1 MLTHC
6 PPSGLCLPVVYDHC
20 RDGDTIV
27 VRIPGSAFT
36 WAVRLLDCWCPEK
49 DTTIGLAA
57 TTFAKE
63 VLSASDPNDLRL
75 YVPLPTGVNI
85 LRSLSFDRII
95 GVLFVGPTQSLNSM
109 LIQHSLASSVKNGE
123 LGL

>member
-1 MLTHC
+1 M
-6 PPSGLCLPVVYDHC
+6 YDRC

-57 TTFAKE
+57 KKYAEETLAHT
-63 VLSASDPNDLRL
+63 DLAL
-75 YVPLPTGVNI
+75 YVPLPTGENI
-85 LRSLSFDRII
+85 LRSLSFDRIV
-95 GVLFVGPTQSLNSM
+95 GVLFINSVETLNTK
-109 LIQHSLASSVKNGE
+109 LIEQGLASSTKNGE
-123 LGL
+123 LGS